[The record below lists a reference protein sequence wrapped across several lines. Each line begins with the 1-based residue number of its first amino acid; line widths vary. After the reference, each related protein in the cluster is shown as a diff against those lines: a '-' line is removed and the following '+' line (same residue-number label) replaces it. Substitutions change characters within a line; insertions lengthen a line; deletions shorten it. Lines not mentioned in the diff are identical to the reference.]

1 MGYLLNNQTGARY
14 DFADDASGQRNTL
27 SDLLTKFGASAANPI
42 DYMGQKGYLTP
53 GGDVVGIDANGTP
66 WRAVLGYDS
75 AASQKAT
82 KQDIDMQNARAELEK
97 TKAAIRNI
105 DFDNQ
110 MKLAE
115 AIDKMGGD
123 ATPYL
128 ASLVGGGTAMSGQN
142 PSIYP
147 SVGGRQARDRQQAAY
162 KAGLEEVKKD
172 EVQVI
177 QAQAVE
183 QALKRWGELNPN
195 VVTGPI
201 AGRRPI
207 SFNPDF
213 QEMGQLQNYLSM
225 NNFKPG
231 QGQMSNMERALI
243 RGAGPNVTNDE
254 ETNKRIVQIM
264 LGGAQNTK
272 DRQNFRQWYL
282 QTKGDLMGADQ
293 MWQDYLE
300 ANPRYVP
307 AGNGGGISEN
317 AKRIP
322 WMQWIQGKAQSTQAP
337 AGIKFL
343 GFEGQ

>member
-1 MGYLLNNQTGARY
+1 MGYMVNNQTGARY
-14 DFADDASGQRNTL
+14 EFQDDMNGPRNRL
-27 SDLLTKFGASAANPI
+27 SDLLTQYGASAANPI

-53 GGDVVGIDANGTP
+53 GGDVVGLDANGNP
-66 WRAVLGYDS
+66 WKAILGYDS

-82 KQDIDMQNARAELEK
+82 KQGVDMQNSRAELEK
-97 TKAAIRNI
+97 TKAAIGNI
-105 DFDNQ
+105 NFDNQ
-110 MKLAE
+110 LKLAQ
-115 AIDKMGGD
+115 AIDTMGGD
-123 ATPYL
+123 ASAVLGQMGL
-128 ASLVGGGTAMSGQN
+128 AGGLAGK
-142 PSIYP
+142 
-147 SVGGRQARDRQQAAY
+147 QARERQKAAY
-162 KAGLEEVKKD
+162 QSGLDEVKKD
-172 EVQVI
+172 EAQVV

-207 SFNPDF
+207 SFNPDY
-213 QEMGQLQNYLSM
+213 QEMGQLQNFLSM

-293 MWQDYLE
+293 AWQDYLE

-322 WMQWIQGKAQSTQAP
+322 WMQWIQSKSQQPQSPASPP